1 VRRADVLSL
10 CVVIAAAPV
19 LPLSLRAIN
28 AVLPDAAVHSTY
40 LPTLETPR
48 PREPFDE
55 AAAAALR
62 EAQPEF
68 LIIGDSMAGIR
79 VDPRHLSRVTGRS
92 VAGLFQQGAP
102 VAFWY
107 LQLKNLVIGNG
118 LHKVRGVVFFFRDD
132 QLTTQVEVN
141 GPVLDRVAREAE
153 PELDR
158 VLAGHRLGAFSD
170 VHRAARTVYQFD
182 LTRVW
187 IEPRLIRAPSTF
199 ALRAFT
205 FALRA
210 SADKPADKTAD
221 KALTPQDLLN
231 AVNNEVFALDKLRKF
246 EAADLP
252 QAQDE
257 FLDFDARVN
266 RSLLPEI
273 MRLAESARIRLAF
286 VRVQR
291 RPSPDGPPEQSAALA
306 RYIEDLRDYVTAR
319 GASFHDDR
327 GDPSQPLSVYAD
339 GDHLRFDQRIP
350 YTERFA
356 RSHAAFFQ

>member
-1 VRRADVLSL
+1 MTSVKRRQVLSL
-10 CVVIAAAPV
+10 CAVIAGALL
-19 LPLSLRAIN
+19 LPLGLRAIN
-28 AVLPDAAVHSTY
+28 AVLPGAAAHSTY

-48 PREPFDE
+48 SREPFDE

-79 VDPRHLSRVTGRS
+79 VDPRHLSRLTGRS
-92 VAGLFQQGAP
+92 VAGLFAQGAP

-107 LQLKNLVIGNG
+107 LQLKNLVIGNS
-118 LHKVRGVVFFFRDD
+118 LQKVRGVVFFFRDD

-141 GPVLDRVAREAE
+141 GPVLDRVARHSE

-158 VLAGHRLGAFSD
+158 VLAAHRLGVFSD
-170 VHRAARTVYQFD
+170 VHRTARTVYQFD

-187 IEPRLIRAPSTF
+187 LEPRLLRAPTF
-199 ALRAFT
+199 ALDAT
-205 FALRA
+205 LG
-210 SADKPADKTAD
+210 KPADLVDAI
-221 KALTPQDLLN
+221 
-231 AVNNEVFALDKLRKF
+231 NNKIFALDKLRQF

-252 QAQDE
+252 QAQEE
-257 FLDFDARVN
+257 FLGFDAQVN

-273 MRLAESARIRLAF
+273 MRLAESANIRLAF

-291 RPSPDGPPEQSAALA
+291 RPAPNGPPEQSAALA
-306 RYIEDLRDYVTAR
+306 RYVEDLRAYVTAR

-327 GDPSQPLSVYAD
+327 GDPEQPLSVYAD
-339 GDHLRFDQRIP
+339 GDHLQFDQRIP

>member
-1 VRRADVLSL
+1 VTSVKRRQVLSL
-10 CVVIAAAPV
+10 IAVLAGALL
-19 LPLSLRAIN
+19 LPLALRAIN
-28 AVLPDAAVHSTY
+28 AALPGAEARSSY

-55 AAAAALR
+55 TAAAALR
-62 EAQPEF
+62 QAQPEF

-79 VDPRHLSRVTGRS
+79 VDPRYLSRVTGRS
-92 VAGLFQQGAP
+92 VAGLFQQGSP

-118 LHKVRGVVFFFRDD
+118 LTKVRGVVFFFRDD

-141 GPVLDRVAREAE
+141 GPVLDRVARDYE

-158 VLAGHRLGAFSD
+158 ILAAHRLGAFSD
-170 VHRAARTVYQFD
+170 VHRTARAAYQFD

-187 IEPRLIRAPSTF
+187 LEPRLTRAP
-199 ALRAFT
+199 AAV
-205 FALRA
+205 AA
-210 SADKPADKTAD
+210 AP
-221 KALTPQDLLN
+221 LTPAELLD
-231 AVNNEVFALDKLRKF
+231 AVNTEIFALDKLRTF

-252 QAQDE
+252 QAQE
-257 FLDFDARVN
+257 ESLDFDEQVN
-266 RSLLPEI
+266 LSLLPEI
-273 MRLAESARIRLAF
+273 MRLAASANIRLAF

-291 RPSPDGPPEQSAALA
+291 RPLPDGPPAQSAALA
-306 RYIEDLRDYVTAR
+306 RYVEDLRAYLTAR

-327 GDPSQPLSVYAD
+327 GDPNQPLSVYAD
-339 GDHLRFDQRIP
+339 GDHLRSDQRIP

>member
-1 VRRADVLSL
+1 MTSVKRRQALSL
-10 CVVIAAAPV
+10 GVVIAGALL
-19 LPLSLRAIN
+19 LPLGLRVIN
-28 AVLPDAAVHSTY
+28 AVLPGVEVRSSY

-62 EAQPEF
+62 DAQPEF
-68 LIIGDSMAGIR
+68 LIIGDSMAGVRI
-79 VDPRHLSRVTGRS
+79 DPRHLSRVTGRS
-92 VAGLFQQGAP
+92 VAGLFQQGSP

-118 LHKVRGVVFFFRDD
+118 LTKVRGVVFFFRDD

-141 GPVLDRVAREAE
+141 GPILDRVARDQE

-158 VLAGHRLGAFSD
+158 ILAAHRLGAFSE
-170 VHRAARTVYQFD
+170 VHRTARAAYQFD

-187 IEPRLIRAPSTF
+187 LEPRLTRAPAS
-199 ALRAFT
+199 ALRAT
-205 FALRA
+205 VG
-210 SADKPADKTAD
+210 KPD
-221 KALTPQDLLN
+221 DLV
-231 AVNNEVFALDKLRKF
+231 AAINNDIFALDKLRTF

-252 QAQDE
+252 QAQAE
-257 FLDFDARVN
+257 FLDFDAQVQ

-273 MRLAESARIRLAF
+273 MRLAASANIHLAF

-291 RPSPDGPPEQSAALA
+291 RPLPDGPPEQSEALA
-306 RYIEDLRDYVTAR
+306 RYVDDLRSYVTAR
-319 GASFHDDR
+319 GASFQDDR
-327 GDPSQPLSVYAD
+327 GDANQPLSVYTD

-356 RSHAAFFQ
+356 RAHATFFQ

>member
-10 CVVIAAAPV
+10 CVVIAGALL
-19 LPLSLRAIN
+19 LPLGLRAIN
-28 AVLPDAAVHSTY
+28 AVLPGAAAHSTY

-62 EAQPEF
+62 EAQLEF

-118 LHKVRGVVFFFRDD
+118 LQKVRGVVFFFRDD

-141 GPVLDRVAREAE
+141 GPVLDRVARDSE

-158 VLAGHRLGAFSD
+158 VLAAHRLGVFSD
-170 VHRAARTVYQFD
+170 VHRTARTVYQFD

-187 IEPRLIRAPSTF
+187 LEPRLLRAPSAF
-199 ALRAFT
+199 AI
-205 FALRA
+205 RA
-210 SADKPADKTAD
+210 SADTTQ
-221 KALTPQDLLN
+221 TPQDMLN
-231 AVNNEVFALDKLRKF
+231 AVNTEVFALDKLRKF

-252 QAQDE
+252 QAQEE
-257 FLDFDARVN
+257 FLDFDVQVN
-266 RSLLPEI
+266 RSLLPELI
-273 MRLAESARIRLAF
+273 RLAESANIRLAF

-291 RPSPDGPPEQSAALA
+291 RPGPNGPPEQSAALA
-306 RYIEDLRDYVTAR
+306 RYIEDLRAYVTAR
-319 GASFHDDR
+319 GASFHDDH
-327 GDPSQPLSVYAD
+327 GDPDQPLSVYAD
-339 GDHLRFDQRIP
+339 GDHLRSDQRLQ

>member
-1 VRRADVLSL
+1 MRRADVLSL
-10 CVVIAAAPV
+10 CVVIAGGAV
-19 LPLSLRAIN
+19 LPLGLRAIN
-28 AVLPDAAVHSTY
+28 AVLPGAAAHSTY

-55 AAAAALR
+55 AAAASLR

-118 LHKVRGVVFFFRDD
+118 LQKVRGVVFFFRDD
-132 QLTTQVEVN
+132 QLTTQVDVN
-141 GPVLDRVAREAE
+141 GPVLDRVARDSE

-158 VLAGHRLGAFSD
+158 VLAAHRLGVFSD
-170 VHRAARTVYQFD
+170 VHRTARTVYQFD

-187 IEPRLIRAPSTF
+187 LEPRLIRAPSAF
-199 ALRAFT
+199 ALRA
-205 FALRA
+205 
-210 SADKPADKTAD
+210 TAD
-221 KALTPQDLLN
+221 KALTSQELLN
-231 AVNNEVFALDKLRKF
+231 AINNEMFALDKLRKF

-252 QAQDE
+252 QAQEE
-257 FLDFDARVN
+257 FLDFDVQVN
-266 RSLLPEI
+266 RSLLPEL
-273 MRLAESARIRLAF
+273 MRLAESAHIRLAF

-291 RPSPDGPPEQSAALA
+291 RPAPNGPPEQSAALA
-306 RYIEDLRDYVTAR
+306 RYIEDLRAYVTAR

-327 GDPSQPLSVYAD
+327 GDPDQPLSVYAD
-339 GDHLRFDQRIP
+339 GDHLRSDQRIP

>member
-1 VRRADVLSL
+1 MTSVKRRQVLSL
-10 CVVIAAAPV
+10 IAVLAGALL
-19 LPLSLRAIN
+19 LPLALRAIN
-28 AVLPDAAVHSTY
+28 AALPGAEARSSY

-55 AAAAALR
+55 TAAAALR
-62 EAQPEF
+62 QAQPEF

-79 VDPRHLSRVTGRS
+79 VDPRHLSRLTGRS
-92 VAGLFQQGAP
+92 VAGLFQQGSP

-118 LHKVRGVVFFFRDD
+118 LTKVRGVVLFFRDD

-141 GPVLDRVAREAE
+141 GPVLDRVARDYE

-158 VLAGHRLGAFSD
+158 ILAAHRLGAFSD
-170 VHRAARTVYQFD
+170 VHRTARAAYQFD

-187 IEPRLIRAPSTF
+187 LEPRLTRAP
-199 ALRAFT
+199 AAV
-205 FALRA
+205 AA
-210 SADKPADKTAD
+210 AP
-221 KALTPQDLLN
+221 LTPAELLD
-231 AVNNEVFALDKLRKF
+231 AVNTEIFALDKLRTF

-252 QAQDE
+252 QAQE
-257 FLDFDARVN
+257 ESLDFDEQVN
-266 RSLLPEI
+266 LSLLPEI
-273 MRLAESARIRLAF
+273 IRLAASANIRLAF

-291 RPSPDGPPEQSAALA
+291 RPLPDGPPAQSAALA
-306 RYIEDLRDYVTAR
+306 RYIEDLRAYLTAR

-327 GDPSQPLSVYAD
+327 GDPNQPLSVYAD
-339 GDHLRFDQRIP
+339 GDHLRSDQRIP

>member
-1 VRRADVLSL
+1 MRRADVLSL
-10 CVVIAAAPV
+10 CVVIAGGVV
-19 LPLSLRAIN
+19 LPLGLRAIN
-28 AVLPDAAVHSTY
+28 AVLPGAAAHSTY

-55 AAAAALR
+55 AAAASLR

-118 LHKVRGVVFFFRDD
+118 LQKVRGVVFFFRDD
-132 QLTTQVEVN
+132 QLTTQVDVN
-141 GPVLDRVAREAE
+141 GPVLDRVARDSE

-158 VLAGHRLGAFSD
+158 VLAAHRLGVFSD
-170 VHRAARTVYQFD
+170 VHRTARTVYQFD

-187 IEPRLIRAPSTF
+187 LEPRLIRAPSAF
-199 ALRAFT
+199 ALRA
-205 FALRA
+205 
-210 SADKPADKTAD
+210 TAD
-221 KALTPQDLLN
+221 KALTSQELLN
-231 AVNNEVFALDKLRKF
+231 AINNEMFALDKLRKF

-252 QAQDE
+252 QAQEE
-257 FLDFDARVN
+257 FLDFDVQVN
-266 RSLLPEI
+266 RSLLPEL
-273 MRLAESARIRLAF
+273 MRLAESAHIRLAF

-291 RPSPDGPPEQSAALA
+291 RPAPNGPPEQSAALA
-306 RYIEDLRDYVTAR
+306 RYIEDLRAYVTAR

-327 GDPSQPLSVYAD
+327 GDPDQPLSVYAD
-339 GDHLRFDQRIP
+339 GDHLRSDQRIP

>member
-1 VRRADVLSL
+1 MTSVKRRQLLSL
-10 CVVIAAAPV
+10 IAVIAGALL
-19 LPLSLRAIN
+19 LPLGLRAIN
-28 AVLPDAAVHSTY
+28 AVLPGAAAHSTY

-118 LHKVRGVVFFFRDD
+118 LQKVRGVVFFFRDD

-141 GPVLDRVAREAE
+141 GPVLDRVARDAE

-158 VLAGHRLGAFSD
+158 VLASHRLGVFSD
-170 VHRAARTVYQFD
+170 VHRTARTVYQFD

-187 IEPRLIRAPSTF
+187 LEPRLIRAPSF
-199 ALRAFT
+199 ALRP
-205 FALRA
+205 
-210 SADKPADKTAD
+210 SADKTAD
-221 KALTPQDLLN
+221 KPDDLVD
-231 AVNNEVFALDKLRKF
+231 AINNEIFGLDKLRKF

-252 QAQDE
+252 QAQEE

-266 RSLLPEI
+266 RSLLPEL
-273 MRLAESARIRLAF
+273 MRLAESANIRLAF

-291 RPSPDGPPEQSAALA
+291 RPAPDGPPEQSAALA
-306 RYIEDLRDYVTAR
+306 RYVEDLRAYVTAR

-327 GDPSQPLSVYAD
+327 GDPDQPLSVYAD
-339 GDHLRFDQRIP
+339 GDHLRSDQRIP

>member
-1 VRRADVLSL
+1 VTSVKRRQALSL
-10 CVVIAAAPV
+10 AAVIAGALL
-19 LPLSLRAIN
+19 LPFGLRAIN
-28 AVLPDAAVHSTY
+28 AALPGSEARSSY

-48 PREPFDE
+48 PREAFDE

-68 LIIGDSMAGIR
+68 LVIGDSMAGVRI
-79 VDPRHLSRVTGRS
+79 DPRHLSRVTGRS
-92 VAGLFQQGAP
+92 VAGLFQQGSP

-118 LHKVRGVVFFFRDD
+118 LTKVRGVVFFFRDD

-141 GPVLDRVAREAE
+141 GPILDRVARDRE

-158 VLAGHRLGAFSD
+158 ILAAHRLGAFSE
-170 VHRAARTVYQFD
+170 VHRTARAAYQFD
-182 LTRVW
+182 LTRAW
-187 IEPRLIRAPSTF
+187 LEPRLMQAPATL
-199 ALRAFT
+199 AAPPLT
-205 FALRA
+205 
-210 SADKPADKTAD
+210 PAD
-221 KALTPQDLLN
+221 LIN
-231 AVNNEVFALDKLRKF
+231 AVNTEVFALDKLRSF

-252 QAQDE
+252 QAQEE
-257 FLDFDARVN
+257 FLDFDAQVQ

-273 MRLAESARIRLAF
+273 LRLAAGANIRLAF

-291 RPSPDGPPEQSAALA
+291 RPLPDGPPAQSEALA
-306 RYIEDLRDYVTAR
+306 RYIDDLRAYLTAH

-327 GDPSQPLSVYAD
+327 GDANQPLSIYTD
-339 GDHLRFDQRIP
+339 GDHLRFEQRIP

-356 RSHAAFFQ
+356 RAHASFFQ

>member
-1 VRRADVLSL
+1 VRQREALSL
-10 CVVIAAAPV
+10 LAVIAGALL
-19 LPLSLRAIN
+19 LPLALRPIN
-28 AVLPDAAVHSTY
+28 AALPGAEARSSY

-48 PREPFDE
+48 PREPFDD

-79 VDPRHLSRVTGRS
+79 IDPRHLSRVTGRS
-92 VAGLFQQGAP
+92 IAGLFQQGSP

-118 LHKVRGVVFFFRDD
+118 LTKVRGVVFFFRDD

-141 GPVLDRVAREAE
+141 GPVLDRVARDSE

-158 VLAGHRLGAFSD
+158 IFAAHRLGVFSD
-170 VHRAARTVYQFD
+170 VHRTARAVYQFD

-187 IEPRLIRAPSTF
+187 LEPRLTRAP
-199 ALRAFT
+199 AAV
-205 FALRA
+205 AA
-210 SADKPADKTAD
+210 PP
-221 KALTPQDLLN
+221 LTPAELVN
-231 AVNNEVFALDKLRKF
+231 AVNTEIFALDKLRKF

-252 QAQDE
+252 QAQE
-257 FLDFDARVN
+257 ESLDFDDQVN

-273 MRLAESARIRLAF
+273 MRLAASANIRLAF

-291 RPSPDGPPEQSAALA
+291 RPLPDGPPEQSAALA
-306 RYIEDLRDYVTAR
+306 RYIEDLREYVTAR
-319 GASFHDDR
+319 GALFHDDR
-327 GDPSQPLSVYAD
+327 GDPAQSLSVYAD
-339 GDHLRFDQRIP
+339 GDHLRSDQRIP

>member
-1 VRRADVLSL
+1 MTGLKLRQVLSL
-10 CVVIAAAPV
+10 AAVVAGALL
-19 LPLSLRAIN
+19 LPLGLRAIN
-28 AVLPDAAVHSTY
+28 AALPGAATRASY
-40 LPTLETPR
+40 LPTIETPR

-62 EAQPEF
+62 DAQPEF
-68 LIIGDSMAGIR
+68 LIIGDSMAGVRI
-79 VDPRHLSRVTGRS
+79 DPRHLSRVTGRS
-92 VAGLFQQGAP
+92 VAGLFQQGSP

-118 LHKVRGVVFFFRDD
+118 LSKLRGAVFFFRDD

-141 GPVLDRVAREAE
+141 GPILDRVARDSE

-158 VLAGHRLGAFSD
+158 ILAADRLGAFSD
-170 VHRAARTVYQFD
+170 VHRIARAAYQFD

-187 IEPRLIRAPSTF
+187 VEPRLTRAPSVV
-199 ALRAFT
+199 AVRA
-205 FALRA
+205 ANYR
-210 SADKPADKTAD
+210 
-221 KALTPQDLLN
+221 LTPEDLIN
-231 AVNNEVFALDKLRKF
+231 AINNEMFALDKLRQF

-252 QAQDE
+252 QAEEQ
-257 FLDFDARVN
+257 FLDFDARVD

-273 MRLAESARIRLAF
+273 IRLAASANIRLGF

-291 RPSPDGPPEQSAALA
+291 RPLPDGPPAQAEALE
-306 RYIEDLRDYVTAR
+306 RYIEDLRTYVTAR
-319 GASFHDDR
+319 GAYFHDDR
-327 GDPSQPLSVYAD
+327 GDPNQPLSAYAD

-356 RSHAAFFQ
+356 RAHAAFFQ

>member
-1 VRRADVLSL
+1 MKRRQLLSL
-10 CVVIAAAPV
+10 IAVIAGALL
-19 LPLSLRAIN
+19 LPLGLRAIN
-28 AVLPDAAVHSTY
+28 AVLPGAAAHSTY

-79 VDPRHLSRVTGRS
+79 VDPRHLSRLTGRS

-118 LHKVRGVVFFFRDD
+118 LQKVRGVVFFFRDD

-141 GPVLDRVAREAE
+141 GPVLDRVARDSE

-158 VLAGHRLGAFSD
+158 VLAAHRLGVFSD
-170 VHRAARTVYQFD
+170 VHRTARTVYQFD

-187 IEPRLIRAPSTF
+187 LEPRLIRAPSAF
-199 ALRAFT
+199 ALRA
-205 FALRA
+205 
-210 SADKPADKTAD
+210 TAD
-221 KALTPQDLLN
+221 KALAPQDLLN
-231 AVNNEVFALDKLRKF
+231 AVNNEVFALNKLRQF

-252 QAQDE
+252 QAQEE
-257 FLDFDARVN
+257 FLDFGVQVN
-266 RSLLPEI
+266 RSLLPEL
-273 MRLAESARIRLAF
+273 MRLAESAHIRLAF

-291 RPSPDGPPEQSAALA
+291 RPAPNGPPQQSAALA
-306 RYIEDLRDYVTAR
+306 RYIEDLRAFVTAR

-327 GDPSQPLSVYAD
+327 GDPDQPLSIYAD
-339 GDHLRFDQRIP
+339 GDHLRSDQRIP

>member
-1 VRRADVLSL
+1 MRRADVLSL
-10 CVVIAAAPV
+10 CVVIAGGVV
-19 LPLSLRAIN
+19 LPLGLRAIN
-28 AVLPDAAVHSTY
+28 AVLPGAAAHSTY

-55 AAAAALR
+55 AAAASLR

-79 VDPRHLSRVTGRS
+79 VDPRHLSLVTGRS

-118 LHKVRGVVFFFRDD
+118 LQKVRGVVFFFRDD
-132 QLTTQVEVN
+132 QLTTQVDVN
-141 GPVLDRVAREAE
+141 GPVLDRVARDSE

-158 VLAGHRLGAFSD
+158 VLAAHRLGVFSD
-170 VHRAARTVYQFD
+170 VHRTARTVYQFD

-187 IEPRLIRAPSTF
+187 LEPRLIRAPSAF
-199 ALRAFT
+199 ALRA
-205 FALRA
+205 
-210 SADKPADKTAD
+210 TAD
-221 KALTPQDLLN
+221 KALTSQELLN
-231 AVNNEVFALDKLRKF
+231 AINNEMFALDKLRKF

-252 QAQDE
+252 QAQEE
-257 FLDFDARVN
+257 FLDFDVQVN
-266 RSLLPEI
+266 RSLLPEL
-273 MRLAESARIRLAF
+273 MRLAESAHIRLAF

-291 RPSPDGPPEQSAALA
+291 RPAPNGPPEQSAALA
-306 RYIEDLRDYVTAR
+306 RYIEDLRAYVTAR

-327 GDPSQPLSVYAD
+327 GDPDQPLSVYAD
-339 GDHLRFDQRIP
+339 GDHLRSDQRIP